1 MLPTHREA
9 CGCLPS
15 SQASDPHLGLL
26 SWVPAGEGA
35 MTALPSP
42 PTNTDPTAVLGPGDM
57 AKNQAGPQDPQL
69 QFWETDTAGKEADQS
84 RSRLQTVAVARR
96 KMRAEGL
103 DAPSGSLPKPP
114 GPLGPLLCGSWRSVP
129 TPAMASPSPGL
140 PPRNLELLYLP
151 ARCPAWLDLPH

>member
-1 MLPTHREA
+1 MTGTPIPAVTPCLGLPGWEQKPCPKSAQVLALLPTHGEA
-9 CGCLPS
+9 CGRFPS

-42 PTNTDPTAVLGPGDM
+42 PTNMDPTAVPGPGDM

-69 QFWETDTAGKEADQS
+69 QFWETDTARKEADQS

-114 GPLGPLLCGSWRSVP
+114 GPLGTLL
-129 TPAMASPSPGL
+129 
-140 PPRNLELLYLP
+140 
-151 ARCPAWLDLPH
+151 